1 MKRLWISL
9 AVLGMTGAAAL
20 YSGSHLGRLSSQMGM
35 LLAEAEQAAI
45 STDWSRAEQLT
56 DEAYQMWEKQTVF
69 LYSTLRHTDTDNI
82 YLYLKQA
89 QCFVKEQDE
98 HGYLTA
104 NSALQGKLW
113 LMEEAEGLSIENVL

>member
-9 AVLGMTGAAAL
+9 AVLSITATAAL
-20 YSGSHLGRLSSQMGM
+20 YSGSHLGRLSSQMGI
-35 LLAEAEQAAI
+35 LLADAEQSALIGDWNKAA
-45 STDWSRAEQLT
+45 QLT
-56 DEAYQMWEKQTVF
+56 DQAYHTWEQQTIF
-69 LYSTLRHTDTDNI
+69 LYSTLRHTDTDNV

-89 QCFVKEQDE
+89 QCFAKEQDE

-104 NSALQGKLW
+104 SSALQSKLW